1 MIVFQIGEANVFN
14 NLFHF
19 TNNLTNIF
27 NYEIIIILEI
37 LEDIFI
43 LFHFYYLTHYLV
55 LLMEKI
61 ELKFSQNYFYEI

>member
-43 LFHFYYLTHYLV
+43 LYHFCYLTHYLV